1 MVLCNVSLDNV
12 AYIQLVM
19 AVGLTVDYVIH
30 VTHAIADAEPY
41 IKTNYRERIQIA
53 MDDMG
58 IGVTK
63 GALTTLLGVMTLIF
77 SQSQAFR
84 VFFFMFC
91 GIVTIAILHGILF
104 VPAIMGQL
112 SCIYLNVD
120 RVPDKIKKQ
129 LTIDVHVSVEVASNH
144 DVNNPS
150 DIDFNNI
157 LRDLWN
163 DADVEYD
170 IHETLPPVQESDD
183 EYKLPDTVTQMEN
196 ITSTGV

>member
-1 MVLCNVSLDNV
+1 
-12 AYIQLVM
+12 M

-63 GALTTLLGVMTLIF
+63 GALTTFLGVMTLIF
-77 SQSQAFR
+77 SQSEAFR

-91 GIVTIAILHGILF
+91 GIVVIAILHGILF
-104 VPAIMGQL
+104 VPAVMGEVPW
-112 SCIYLNVD
+112 IYLNVD
-120 RVPDKIKKQ
+120 RVPDKIKRQ

-144 DVNNPS
+144 VNKPS
-150 DIDFNNI
+150 EVKFDKI
-157 LRDLWN
+157 LQEIWN
-163 DADVEYD
+163 DTDVEYD
-170 IHETLPPVQESDD
+170 THEILPPVQECDEEMVESEDD
-183 EYKLPDTVTQMEN
+183 QVPDIVTRLEVDV
-196 ITSTGV
+196 TSTGL